1 MQLSDSWLEGWA
13 ITDRKNLNKCWIVPV
28 GWDYPGY
35 MYRLEDKRLESSLT
49 EGELGVLVDKLNMS
63 QHCALEA
70 KRANWILECIR
81 PSTAS
86 SARCCPL
93 SAEPLLRTVWPQL
106 EHCVEVWAP
115 Q

>member
-1 MQLSDSWLEGWA
+1 MHLGQS
-13 ITDRKNLNKCWIVPV
+13 N
-28 GWDYPGY
+28 PGY
-35 MYRLEDKRLESSLT
+35 MNRLEDKRLESSLT
-49 EGELGVLVDKLNMS
+49 KGELGVLVHKLNMS

-86 SARCCPL
+86 SARGCPL
-93 SAEPLLRTVWPQL
+93 SAGPLLCPVWPQL